1 MTGSSFKKRR
11 KNDLIFA
18 FLGGLLITLIILG
31 SFFFQDEPIERV
43 ERTRFMMGTVVTITV
58 YDTLKDA
65 EGAIEAA
72 FDRIDTVSKAASTYD
87 PTAEAYKLNE
97 IGHVSTST
105 DYLLDIIDLSKEY
118 CELTN
123 GSFDITIEPLL
134 DLWRFKPWEDAYL
147 IFDIEEEFSE
157 ELNNNKLSDS
167 LKSVFANNNYSLSEN
182 ALILKRSDMKWGIE
196 ECLFT
201 LPATF
206 RESMGYSQVGADI
219 RSVFTEYDQP
229 LTKNAEI
236 SMLNE
241 VRWNLTDGRKNY
253 LIEDAGDRLIV
264 AVEKFGLTSYG
275 NKLNVTVQFWD
286 LDLIRQEKNI
296 TAARNFV
303 GCEKIHASANEITL
317 EDGMS
322 ITLGGIAKGY
332 AVSEAIKVLR
342 ENGIEHALINAG
354 GDIETIGKK
363 PDGRP
368 WTVALE
374 NPRDRSDYITKFK
387 LEGKSVCTSGNYI
400 RYFDPEARV
409 GHIMD
414 PRTGYS
420 VSHCISVTIITDN
433 CTTADVLATSVFVMG
448 PGPGMELINEL
459 DGVEGLIIDANRTIH
474 RSHGLKVYE
483 I

>member
-1 MTGSSFKKRR
+1 MTGSPAKKRK

-18 FLGGLLITLIILG
+18 LLGGLLVTLIILG
-31 SFFFQDEPIERV
+31 SLFFQDEPIERV
-43 ERTRFMMGTVVTITV
+43 VRTRFMMGTVVTITV

-65 EGAIEAA
+65 EEAIEAA
-72 FDRIDTVSKAASTYD
+72 FDRIDEVSRAASTYD
-87 PTAEAYKLNE
+87 PTAEAYILNE
-97 IGHVSTST
+97 KGTISTPS

-118 CELTN
+118 CEMTN

-147 IFDIEEEFSE
+147 IFNVEEEYSE
-157 ELNNNKLSDS
+157 ELDNDKLSDS
-167 LKSVFANNNYSLSEN
+167 LRLVFNDNNYPLSEN
-182 ALILKRSDMKWGIE
+182 ALILKRSDMNWGIE

-201 LPATF
+201 LPPTL
-206 RESMGYSQVGADI
+206 RESMEFSQVGAGI

-236 SMLNE
+236 SKLSE
-241 VRWNLTDGRKNY
+241 LRWNLTDGRKNY
-253 LIEDAGDRLIV
+253 LIEDAGDQLVV
-264 AVEKFGLTSYG
+264 AVEKFGISSFE
-275 NKLNVTVQFWD
+275 NRLNVTVQFWD
-286 LDLIRQEKNI
+286 LDHSRQVENI
-296 TAARNFV
+296 TGARKFV
-303 GCEKIHASANEITL
+303 GCEKIRVGTNNITL
-317 EDGMS
+317 DDGMS

-332 AVSEAIKVLR
+332 AVSEAIKVLQ
-342 ENGIEHALINAG
+342 EKGIEHGLINAG

-363 PDGRP
+363 PDGSP
-368 WTVALE
+368 WTIALE
-374 NPRDRSDYITKFK
+374 NPRDRSDSITRFK

-420 VSHCISVTIITDN
+420 VSHCMSVTIITDN

-448 PGPGMELINEL
+448 PGPGMELINGL
-459 DGVEGLIIDANRTIH
+459 DDVEGLIIDANRTIH
-474 RSHGLKVYE
+474 RSQGLKIYE
-483 I
+483 T